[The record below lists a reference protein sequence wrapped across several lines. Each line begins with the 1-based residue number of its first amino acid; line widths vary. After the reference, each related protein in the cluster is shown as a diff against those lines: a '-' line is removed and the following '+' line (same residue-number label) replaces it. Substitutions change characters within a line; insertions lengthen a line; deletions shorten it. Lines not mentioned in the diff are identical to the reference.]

1 MNNLLVLCKACHLI
15 KLVMSMRVANTLKIS
30 ESESSFNELVQDA
43 FDSPLSQTYTFVEKV
58 YFDELQ

>member
-1 MNNLLVLCKACHLI
+1 
-15 KLVMSMRVANTLKIS
+15 MRVANTLKIS